1 MREPCCGIRWRERGN
16 RPQQARWP
24 ITGSLQAGQLGD
36 YVPGLAIGRLG
47 SSKTLCGKP
56 EQKSATARV
65 HKRPTISIEWNGGA
79 LSVTWVHLSH
89 VLSDR
94 ATWLHFGHKQDLEIV
109 VEGDRRPFK
118 EYGVMLVNPQ
128 KHPNVKRDLGQQFI
142 DYLISPDGQ
151 QAMQT
156 SPERA

>member
-1 MREPCCGIRWRERGN
+1 MREAGTEISNGT
-16 RPQQARWP
+16 RPQAPNHFDRM
-24 ITGSLQAGQLGD
+24 
-36 YVPGLAIGRLG
+36 
-47 SSKTLCGKP
+47 
-56 EQKSATARV
+56 
-65 HKRPTISIEWNGGA
+65 EWGA

-151 QAMQT
+151 QAIADYKVDGQQLFYPDANEPGASLSAHWVT
-156 SPERA
+156 SLCSRIGIVPFRVTG